1 MRVFF
6 EEIFS
11 ASNPPPGSR
20 EGIPYWTFWLLL
32 CIILLLLTFI
42 FLRDK
47 DLRKRVDSFFFGA
60 KKKIV
65 KLRLHAR
72 LKRQKQKKK
81 EIFKELGQKALQ
93 EGIELEEND
102 NVNNELRKME
112 ENKNNLDK
120 ELKGIES
127 NIDKLN
133 SSLKADI
140 QKYETQI
147 ARQKFRKK
155 PHYESLRESK
165 NKEKQI
171 ETEIA
176 QMQNDLEAAAKE
188 ISSLKTEA
196 VGQEENGNL
205 TENKKKTEKKELKK
219 KINNLESIKEKTDQ
233 KITILVGH
241 KLMLEK
247 ESQKYQEKIDKYDEK
262 IKNASEEKKQQ
273 TQDFQKE
280 IKEWEKSKAKV
291 YEKIRT
297 LDKKEEPLFIKL
309 GELADKSRIEH
320 KELVIFYSRIDRT
333 NKRINDIGRQI
344 KELE

>member
-11 ASNPPPGSR
+11 AQNPPPGSR

-47 DLRKRVDSFFFGA
+47 DLRKKVDSFFFGA
-60 KKKIV
+60 KKKII
-65 KLRLHAR
+65 KLRLQAR
-72 LKRQKQKKK
+72 LKKQKQKKK
-81 EIFKELGQKALQ
+81 EIFKELGQKAFQ
-93 EGIELEEND
+93 KSIELEENEYS
-102 NVNNELRKME
+102 NNELRKME
-112 ENKNNLDK
+112 ENKNNLNK
-120 ELKGIES
+120 EFKGIES

-133 SSLKADI
+133 SSLKEDI

-147 ARQKFRKK
+147 ARQKLRKK

-196 VGQEENGNL
+196 VLQEENNNP
-205 TENKKKTEKKELKK
+205 TKKVEKTEKKEIKK

-233 KITILVGH
+233 KITILVGQ

-247 ESQKYQEKIDKYDEK
+247 ESQKYQEKIDRYDEK
-262 IKNASEEKKQQ
+262 IKNAAEEKKKQ
-273 TQDFQKE
+273 TQEFQKE

-291 YEKIRT
+291 YEKIRN
-297 LDKKEEPLFIKL
+297 LDKKEEPLFMKL